1 MSRTYLISD
10 THFGHKNILSFKDK
24 EGTPL
29 RPGFSS
35 IAEHDDYLI
44 TQWNSVVKPEDKVY
58 HLGDVGMCSFT
69 RLKYIM
75 ESLNGTKVLIKGNH
89 DQYKLSQYA
98 MIFKDI
104 RAIHAMDKHQFVL
117 THIPLHPSCLDRWG
131 INIHGHLHK
140 RIVEDPIY
148 FNVSVEQLDDYKPID
163 FEQIRAMFPDVW
175 GLKQERNKNLLLDK
189 I

>member
-1 MSRTYLISD
+1 MTKTFIISD

-35 IAEHDDYLI
+35 IKEHDDYLI
-44 TQWNSVVKPEDKVY
+44 TQWNSVVKPEDRVF
-58 HLGDVGMCSFT
+58 HLGDVCMCSFT

-98 MIFKDI
+98 SIFKDI
-104 RAIHAMDKHQFVL
+104 RSIHSLDKHQFVL

-131 INIHGHLHK
+131 FNIHGHLHK
-140 RIVEDPIY
+140 RTLPLPYV
-148 FNVSVEQLDDYKPID
+148 NVSVECLDNYRPIN
-163 FEQIRAMFPDVW
+163 FEELRSKLPNVREFKEEW
-175 GLKQERNKNLLLDK
+175 NRNRLLDNL
-189 I
+189 